1 MFTQQG
7 IYHLHLIRHLPSPS
21 CHPSPI
27 WSIFFFLC
35 SLRDTCT
42 TFFYWKLCNMKLE
55 NQYSVTVSTVNL
67 VKIFEASFILNYFI
81 KSYLLFKS
89 FCLDATIEGRQI
101 FLKILYVLNS
111 FYMLFLQEFFTFNSF
126 IKIWN
131 ISCYMDNFL

>member
-1 MFTQQG
+1 
-7 IYHLHLIRHLPSPS
+7 
-21 CHPSPI
+21 
-27 WSIFFFLC
+27 
-35 SLRDTCT
+35 
-42 TFFYWKLCNMKLE
+42 MKLE

-101 FLKILYVLNS
+101 FLKVLYVLNS
-111 FYMLFLQEFFTFNSF
+111 FCMLFLQEIFTFNSF